1 MWINLASS
9 SLRVASRLGKQL
21 TGTVCSRSTII
32 SSGVRFIVS
41 SQPNLVDVKYTEK
54 HEWIRVNGNQGVIG
68 ITDYAQVFEIFDFS

>member
-21 TGTVCSRSTII
+21 TGYSRQTMI
-32 SSGVRFIVS
+32 SSGVRFIAS
-41 SQPNLVDVKYTEK
+41 SQPNLADEKFTEK

-68 ITDYAQVFEIFDFS
+68 ITDYAQVIEFL